1 MVKGKRF
8 LSILTT
14 AIILAMLI
22 VVIPVTPA
30 LAVAHI
36 AVTPT
41 SGTIGD
47 YVEIDCS
54 GFTES
59 TVDLYFYFSSD
70 SASVGDYIDEDVTA
84 YERVAVVYSTEL
96 SSSFIADFDV
106 PDRLTDGSDK
116 EDVTSGTYY
125 VYAAFEDDDE
135 IVAKD
140 DFRVIVTELSI
151 SPTHGVVGTEVDIT
165 GSGFS
170 TSKSITIKYDTTD
183 MTDEIEGDTETDS
196 SGEFSSTIA
205 VPESAK
211 GDHTI
216 TVTIGSDKDTA
227 KFTVEPAMTISP
239 TSGTIGDSVKVTGT
253 GFAKSKEVTITFD
266 SDEVATDETD
276 SYGSF
281 ETTFS
286 VPEVA
291 AGSHDVEAKD
301 ASNNSKTAQF
311 TITTHVG
318 ISPTTSVNSPGHVGE
333 ELTISGTGFKP
344 SSDITITYASDP
356 TVFHTT
362 SQADGSFSY
371 TLEVPA
377 SEHGEHTI
385 TASDGTSSMSV
396 KFYME
401 STPPETPPPLL
412 PYMDG
417 KADSQAKF
425 DWEDVTTDTNG
436 QPEQSLPIT
445 YEIQIATDTNF
456 TNLLLDKKGLITSE
470 YTLTKD
476 EALASNN
483 SETPY
488 YYWRLRAVDAA
499 SNASPWTGTGQF
511 KVGFSF
517 NFSHLSGWLLYV
529 LIGVGALVL
538 FFIGFWL
545 GRRGGGEYY

>member
-22 VVIPVTPA
+22 AVIPVTPA
-30 LAVAHI
+30 LAAARI
-36 AVTPT
+36 SVTPT
-41 SGTIGD
+41 SGGIGD
-47 YVEIDCS
+47 YVEIECS
-54 GFTES
+54 GFSAGED
-59 TVDLYFYFSSD
+59 VYFYFSGED
-70 SASVGDYIDEDVTA
+70 IDVGDDIGDLDS
-84 YERVAVVYSTEL
+84 YETIAIEYEAEAAFT
-96 SSSFIADFDV
+96 ADFDV
-106 PDRLTDGSDK
+106 PDRLTDGSPD

-125 VYAAFEDDDE
+125 IYAAYSDDE
-135 IVAKD
+135 VVAKD

-151 SPTHGVVGTEVDIT
+151 SPTKGTVGTEVDVT

-170 TSKSITIKYDTTD
+170 TRKTITIKYDTTD
-183 MTDEIEGDTETDS
+183 ITDEIEGDTETDS
-196 SGEFSSTIA
+196 SGEFSSTIT

-216 TVTIGSDKDTA
+216 TVTVSSDKATA

-266 SDEVATDETD
+266 GDEVATDETD
-276 SYGSF
+276 SYGNF
-281 ETTFS
+281 ETTFN
-286 VPEVA
+286 VPDVA

-311 TITTHVG
+311 TITTNVT
-318 ISPTTSVNSPGHVGE
+318 ISPTTSVNSPGHVGQD
-333 ELTISGTGFKP
+333 LTISGTGFKP

-396 KFYME
+396 NFYME

-545 GRRGGGEYY
+545 GRRGGGGEYY